1 MFTNSRKKVYMSL
14 AALMLMV
21 LALGGA
27 ATNTQAAD
35 TMWDA
40 RYWNN
45 RDFSG
50 NPVLQRAES
59 SLNYDWGNGSPAPGI
74 VNADNFTARWRQ
86 VIYFPASSYRF
97 TATTDDGMR
106 VWVDGVLIIDSWWD
120 SQVHSV
126 SGDIYLNT
134 GDHEVKVD
142 YYEAGGGAIARL
154 SWAPF
159 GGPAPAPVA
168 NWRGEYFNNMTLA
181 GAPALV
187 RDDASITFEWG
198 TNSPAWNVVA
208 SDQFSVRWTRN
219 QSFDQGR
226 WRFTVIADDGARL
239 WVNNQLLIDQWH
251 DSISGAYTAEIDLPG
266 GPVPMKMEFYENM
279 GGAMAR
285 LGWERP
291 VGGGIYNWRG
301 EYFNNR
307 DLSGSP
313 ALVRD
318 DAQINF
324 NWGNGSPAQGIVN
337 VDNFSVRW
345 TRPLSFNAGRY
356 RFSLNSDDGV
366 RLWVNNQQIINAWYD
381 HAPLLLSGD
390 IDLPGG
396 AVPVRV
402 EYYDATAGAQVQFSW
417 TQVGSTPPPPP
428 PPPPAPTTAN
438 GVVQSA
444 RLNVRYGPGFQY
456 GVITQLVRGQSVTLA
471 GQRTADNKW
480 VMINWSGSTAWVSGL
495 PAYLWTSVPVSNL
508 SVWNGTVPGTGG
520 PVTEGSATVASVDFL
535 NVRTG
540 PGVSYPVIR
549 AMPSGSVVTMI
560 GRNTASTWAKVRLA
574 DSAVGW
580 MSAAY
585 LIKSVPMSTLPVAN

>member
-1 MFTNSRKKVYMSL
+1 MFTKPRKRFFMSITALLFL
-14 AALMLMV
+14 AI
-21 LALGGA
+21 ALGGTA
-27 ATNTQAAD
+27 AGLQAAD

-59 SLNYDWGNGSPAPGI
+59 SLNYDWGSGSPAPGI
-74 VNADNFTARWRQ
+74 VNSDNFSARWRQ
-86 VIYFPASSYRF
+86 MVYFPANSYRF

-120 SQVHSV
+120 SQVHSM
-126 SGDIYLNT
+126 SSDIYLFN

-154 SWAPF
+154 SWAPI
-159 GGPAPAPVA
+159 GGPAPVPVA
-168 NWRGEYFNNMTLA
+168 NWRGEYFNNTTLS
-181 GAPALV
+181 GAPVLV
-187 RDDASITFEWG
+187 RDDPAITFEWG
-198 TNSPAWNVVA
+198 TGSPAWNVVS
-208 SDQFSVRWTRN
+208 SDQFSVRWTRS

-239 WVNNQLLIDQWH
+239 WVNNQLLVDQWH

-266 GPVPMKMEFYENM
+266 GPVPMKMEFYENT

-291 VGGGIYNWRG
+291 VGGGVYNWRG

-307 DLSGSP
+307 DLNGAP
-313 ALVRD
+313 VLVRD
-318 DAQINF
+318 DAQVNF
-324 NWGNGSPAQGIVN
+324 NWGNASPAPGIVN
-337 VDNFSVRW
+337 ADNFSVRW
-345 TRPLSFNAGRY
+345 SRPLSFNAGRY
-356 RFSLNSDDGV
+356 RFSLNSDDGA

-381 HAPLLLSGD
+381 HAPQVFSGD

-396 AVPVRV
+396 VVPIRV
-402 EYYDATAGAQVQFSW
+402 EYYDGGVGAQIQLSW
-417 TQVGSTPPPPP
+417 TLIANPPQ
-428 PPPPAPTTAN
+428 PAPAPPTT
-438 GVVQSA
+438 GTGIVQSA

-456 GVITQLVRGQSVTLA
+456 GVITQLVRGQSVTLS
-471 GQRTADNKW
+471 GYRSADSRW

-495 PAYLWTSVPVSNL
+495 SPYLWTSVPL
-508 SVWNGTVPGTGG
+508 SSLPAWQGTVPGTGG
-520 PVTEGSATVASVDFL
+520 VPAGASATVANVDFL

-540 PGVSYPVIR
+540 PGTSYTIIR
-549 AMPSGSVVTMI
+549 AMPAGSVVTMI
-560 GRNTASTWAKVRLA
+560 GRNTAATWAKVRLA
-574 DSAVGW
+574 DGAVGW

-585 LIKSVPMSTLPVAN
+585 LIKSVPLSNLPVTS